1 MDDELM
7 HYGVKGMRWGV
18 RKRERSSGGSKKR
31 KKKSLISKAIKKGK
45 SIVAANA
52 KKKATKKAE
61 EEAEPKIKGGKKS
74 AKTKLYKRNKGEY
87 AVESFVSDMS
97 DADLA
102 YFVKRLSQEQQ
113 LKKLVEKPPTKT
125 GKEKVQDFLQKNGKL
140 IVKGVAIA
148 GVLGGAAAIG
158 KKYNLNE
165 KQIEN
170 LDKTLQILKIL
181 GSG

>member
-31 KKKSLISKAIKKGK
+31 KKSLISKAIKKGK
-45 SIVAANA
+45 SVVAANA
-52 KKKATKKAE
+52 KKKAAKRDDKASVE
-61 EEAEPKIKGGKKS
+61 TVKKS
-74 AKTKLYKRNKGEY
+74 KNRTRLVRDKKGNY
-87 AVESFVSDMS
+87 AVQLDFGGMS
-97 DADLA
+97 DAELNA
-102 YFVKRLSQEQQ
+102 FVNRLSKERQ
-113 LKKLVEKPPTKT
+113 LSSLIEKPKVKT
-125 GKEKVQDFLQKNGKL
+125 GREKVQDFLKDNGKL